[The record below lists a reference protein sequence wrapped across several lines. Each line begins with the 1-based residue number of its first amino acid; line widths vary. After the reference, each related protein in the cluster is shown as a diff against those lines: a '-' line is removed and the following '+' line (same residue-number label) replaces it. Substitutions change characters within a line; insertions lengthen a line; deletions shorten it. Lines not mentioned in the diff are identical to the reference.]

1 MLARSTLRHTQPTVS
16 AAAADPATAADA
28 AAEGGDK
35 KAAAPERLTHSLDIL
50 EAFGVLGLEVPTS
63 VDRMAPLAAVVAA
76 KKEHYLQK

>member
-1 MLARSTLRHTQPTVS
+1 MLPRSKLKHTSHGLLLLLLP
-16 AAAADPATAADA
+16 AAPAA

-63 VDRMAPLAAVVAA
+63 ADRMAPLAAVVAA